1 MAYDVF
7 QQTDFTQ
14 DERIL
19 EQLKLQFK
27 NETMRAEQYRLY
39 QMSMKTVSIFFDI
52 LPFYLT
58 WFILIIVFL
67 REDVSIFDYLKVQQR
82 RKAKLII
89 TLGCVCLAALEGYTQ
104 INYGDPDYMDGF
116 ERFKQLFPENF
127 TMKDIVRLILL
138 IIMCLVTILTQY
150 FPSLFLASNPHFGL
164 YC

>member
-67 REDVSIFDYLKVQQR
+67 REDVSIFDYLKVQ
-82 RKAKLII
+82 
-89 TLGCVCLAALEGYTQ
+89 
-104 INYGDPDYMDGF
+104 
-116 ERFKQLFPENF
+116 
-127 TMKDIVRLILL
+127 
-138 IIMCLVTILTQY
+138 
-150 FPSLFLASNPHFGL
+150 
-164 YC
+164 